1 MKTISV
7 SEFRNDIKHYLDLA
21 EEEKIIIH
29 RGKGKSF
36 AIIPLNDLP
45 DEPYNRDFVKRV
57 LLADQEIEQGKG
69 VKIAIEDL
77 WK

>member
-1 MKTISV
+1 MKTVSV

-21 EEEKIIIH
+21 EGEKIIIH

-45 DEPYNRDFVKRV
+45 DEPYNVDFVKRV

-69 VKIAIEDL
+69 VKIAMEDL